1 VVELVLLLDTIS
13 TAVELVELLVRLPK
27 EALLLNAIST
37 AVALVELLVRL
48 PK

>member
-1 VVELVLLLDTIS
+1 
-13 TAVELVELLVRLPK
+13 VELVELLVRLPK
-27 EALLLNAIST
+27 KVLLFNTIST